1 MSNRY
6 KKAMIDDV
14 ENQSINPAQ
23 QDNLLDLFEYAMKSM
38 AVTLVREAKFNTSD
52 FGTAKQKGCEGFDL
66 LMTRVDRPGQPI
78 TRDMW
83 RGEFSKQDQKLSV
96 LGSLE

>member
-6 KKAMIDDV
+6 KKAVIDDV
-14 ENQSINPAQ
+14 VSHSISPNQQ
-23 QDNLLDLFEYAMKSM
+23 ENLLDLFEYTMKSV

-52 FGTAKQKGCEGFDL
+52 FAVAKHNGYADFEFS
-66 LMTRVDRPGQPI
+66 MTRVDLDDRKI

-83 RGEFSKQDQKLSV
+83 RGEFKKGDQRLAV

>member
-6 KKAMIDDV
+6 KKAVIDDV
-14 ENQSINPAQ
+14 VSHSISPSQ
-23 QDNLLDLFEYAMKSM
+23 RENLLDLFEYAMKSV

-52 FGTAKQKGCEGFDL
+52 FGTAKQRGCEDFEL
-66 LMTRVDRPGQPI
+66 SMFRVDLDDRKI

-83 RGEFSKQDQKLSV
+83 RGEFKKGDQRLAV